1 MTRVL
6 APMTPVADW
15 VRLGLVALAVPQVVT
30 GTWAL
35 VDASHWFDHFPGFD
49 PRLVAADPPF
59 NAHLATDAGAGFLA
73 TGVALVL
80 AAAWGRRSGALVALA
95 AYVAFSLPHT
105 IFHWANPAPGLTG
118 TEDV

>member
-1 MTRVL
+1 MTRVP

-49 PRLVAADPPF
+49 PRLAAAEPPF

-73 TGVALVL
+73 RSSVHPGSRGDS
-80 AAAWGRRSGALVALA
+80 GRPPTPIASRTS
-95 AYVAFSLPHT
+95 
-105 IFHWANPAPGLTG
+105 
-118 TEDV
+118 E